1 MLRSAA
7 FLGFARVSVWVYDR
21 VMSVPKVFPQ
31 DYIDFLIATPKGYSG
46 TEAARVQPS
55 QPDPPAHDAFTR
67 LLARVEPDPDTLW
80 AEARTQVRRD
90 DGVLVVDDSTLDK
103 PYARAIE
110 LVTRHWS
117 GKHHAVVRGINLVS
131 LLWTDGDRHIPCDYR
146 IYNKGADARTKND
159 HFGDMIRGAYAR
171 GFKPRCVVFDG
182 WYSSLDNLKL
192 IRNCGWVWLTRLKSN
207 RLVNKDR
214 EGTRALEHTT
224 IAATGTDVW
233 LTGFG
238 LVKVFGI
245 ATPDGGTAYWATND
259 LGMTDLTRVQ
269 LAEFSWA
276 IEHYHRGIKQCT
288 GIERC
293 QCRTAR
299 AQRNHIGLALR
310 AFLRFEA
317 HCFATGISWV
327 EAKTAII
334 REAVRDYLTR
344 PHIGFPNHRTA

>member
-1 MLRSAA
+1 
-7 FLGFARVSVWVYDR
+7 
-21 VMSVPKVFPQ
+21 MSGPKVHPV
-31 DYIDFLIATPKGYSG
+31 DYIQFLIASPRAFSG
-46 TEAARVQPS
+46 TEAARVQPE
-55 QPDPPAHDAFTR
+55 QHDPPAHDAFTR
-67 LLARVEPDPDTLW
+67 LLTRLEPDPETLW
-80 AEARTQVRRD
+80 LESQTQLDRT

-103 PYARAIE
+103 PYATSIG

-117 GKHHAVVRGINLVS
+117 GKHHAVVKGINLVS

-146 IYNKGADARTKND
+146 VYDKADTRTKND
-159 HFGDMIRGAYAR
+159 HFADMIRVAYSR
-171 GFKPRCVVFDG
+171 GFRPRCVLFDG

-192 IRNCGWVWLTRLKSN
+192 IRACGWTWLTRLKSN
-207 RLVNKDR
+207 RLVNLQR
-214 EGTRALEHTT
+214 QGNRALSDTP
-224 IAATGTDVW
+224 IAATGTEVW
-233 LTGFG
+233 LPGYG

-245 ATPDGGTAYWATND
+245 VAPDGDIAYWATND

-293 QCRTAR
+293 QCRSAT

-317 HCFATGISWV
+317 HCFARGISWV

-334 REAVRDYLTR
+334 REAVRTYLAR
-344 PHIGFPNHRTA
+344 PRIGFPNLRTA